1 MPRSRRRTPLALALL
16 ALCVAS
22 APSVADAK
30 TSKGPPARA
39 VKSDVKF
46 VRCQVCEEVAKTLA
60 REAAKLRGSKGAKLE
75 ESDVLEMV
83 EKACDPE
90 TETGEWLLKHDL
102 VEKGS
107 ALKMQFMGE
116 DAFGKCGQECKTMQL
131 ACEKIVADRDTDVA
145 EAVFV
150 NGATFEGTFATDYLC
165 RNDDEDA
172 LGACLAK
179 PPKLPKDRPKGP
191 AFEKVDKKD
200 VDMQR
205 MMKTMRDAGMGGM
218 QMYGRDDMEDMMD
231 DYNDDFD
238 ASAFE
243 AAKTGS
249 DVFARRR
256 RRRRARVGLG
266 RGRRPGRRR
275 EARGRGRERVARRQG
290 LVRRRVRRR
299 RIIRGRRGEDANARR
314 RIPDAREAIDDER
327 RRRRIFRGRDRRDRE
342 RRERERREGGALG
355 RAFVF
360 SLGKGVSSGVRFGT
374 RSRRGT
380 PNDGCSEVLHF
391 RRRANAPRPIH
402 PPLPPPSPLGALLS
416 FGSLTGGT
424 GWLCS

>member
-1 MPRSRRRTPLALALL
+1 
-16 ALCVAS
+16 
-22 APSVADAK
+22 
-30 TSKGPPARA
+30 
-39 VKSDVKF
+39 
-46 VRCQVCEEVAKTLA
+46 
-60 REAAKLRGSKGAKLE
+60 
-75 ESDVLEMV
+75 
-83 EKACDPE
+83 
-90 TETGEWLLKHDL
+90 
-102 VEKGS
+102 
-107 ALKMQFMGE
+107 
-116 DAFGKCGQECKTMQL
+116 MQL

-249 DVFARRR
+249 DVSRADADVDARASGSDEGAAPGVVEKLADAGASAWRGAKAWFGGAFGGGGSSGDDAAKTR
-256 RRRRARVGLG
+256 TRADGS
-266 RGRRPGRRR
+266 PT
-275 EARGRGRERVARRQG
+275 
-290 LVRRRVRRR
+290 
-299 RIIRGRRGEDANARR
+299 NARR
-314 RIPDAREAIDDER
+314 STTSAADDER
-327 RRRRIFRGRDRRDRE
+327 SADETDAIETDASESDAIETDAIETDE
-342 RRERERREGGALG
+342 RAEL
-355 RAFVF
+355 
-360 SLGKGVSSGVRFGT
+360 
-374 RSRRGT
+374 
-380 PNDGCSEVLHF
+380 
-391 RRRANAPRPIH
+391 
-402 PPLPPPSPLGALLS
+402 
-416 FGSLTGGT
+416 
-424 GWLCS
+424 

>member
-1 MPRSRRRTPLALALL
+1 MPSHSRHSRTPARPGVVLAPLRHAAIAPSHPLALALL

-30 TSKGPPARA
+30 KSKGPPARA

-145 EAVFV
+145 EALFTGGEAMKRAAVTQF
-150 NGATFEGTFATDYLC
+150 LC
-165 RNDDEDA
+165 RDEDETA
-172 LGACLAK
+172 LGACLKK
-179 PPKLPKDRPKGP
+179 PPKLPKDRPAGP
-191 AFEKVDKKD
+191 KFEPVDKKD
-200 VDMQR
+200 IDMQR

-218 QMYGRDDMEDMMD
+218 QMYGRDDMDAMMNGDYD
-231 DYNDDFD
+231 DD
-238 ASAFE
+238 E
-243 AAKTGS
+243 APGIPDPGALRPIPT
-249 DVFARRR
+249 VRRR
-256 RRRRARVGLG
+256 KPTELRRRRAARVRRGKGEKRVVLREAFRERARDKVKGAVGEPGARHRAQVKKVTRTLRVRVGLCH
-266 RGRRPGRRR
+266 RGRRRAKD
-275 EARGRGRERVARRQG
+275 ARCLQFDIGYARDTDPPRARRS
-290 LVRRRVRRR
+290 VRSS
-299 RIIRGRRGEDANARR
+299 
-314 RIPDAREAIDDER
+314 
-327 RRRRIFRGRDRRDRE
+327 
-342 RRERERREGGALG
+342 
-355 RAFVF
+355 RA
-360 SLGKGVSSGVRFGT
+360 
-374 RSRRGT
+374 
-380 PNDGCSEVLHF
+380 
-391 RRRANAPRPIH
+391 
-402 PPLPPPSPLGALLS
+402 
-416 FGSLTGGT
+416 
-424 GWLCS
+424 

>member
-30 TSKGPPARA
+30 KSKGPPARA

-249 DVFARRR
+249 DVSRADADVDARASGSDEGAAPGVVEKLADAGASAWRGAKAWFGGAFGGGGSSGDDAAKTRTRADGSPTRARRSTTS
-256 RRRRARVGLG
+256 AADD
-266 RGRRPGRRR
+266 
-275 EARGRGRERVARRQG
+275 EFSADETF
-290 LVRRRVRRR
+290 
-299 RIIRGRRGEDANARR
+299 DAIETDA
-314 RIPDAREAIDDER
+314 IDADAIETDASESDAIETDAIETDASESDARAE
-327 RRRRIFRGRDRRDRE
+327 
-342 RRERERREGGALG
+342 L
-355 RAFVF
+355 
-360 SLGKGVSSGVRFGT
+360 
-374 RSRRGT
+374 
-380 PNDGCSEVLHF
+380 
-391 RRRANAPRPIH
+391 
-402 PPLPPPSPLGALLS
+402 
-416 FGSLTGGT
+416 
-424 GWLCS
+424 